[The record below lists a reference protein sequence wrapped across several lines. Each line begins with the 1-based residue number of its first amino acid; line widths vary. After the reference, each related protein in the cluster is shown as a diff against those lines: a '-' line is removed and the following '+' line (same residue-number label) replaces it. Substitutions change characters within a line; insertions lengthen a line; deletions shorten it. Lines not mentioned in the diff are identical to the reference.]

1 MPGNKKIMKY
11 IVKSYRKFAVVFLAL
26 FTASIGYGAMGKPNI
41 ILVMTDDQGYAPVG
55 AHGHPWLRTPHMD
68 ELHSQSVRFD
78 RFLMGSTCAPSRAGL
93 MTGNNSMR
101 NGVTHTIYERERLNL
116 KAITLADVLKTAG
129 YTSGVFGKWHLG
141 DEEPYQP
148 LNRGFDEAFI
158 HGAGGIGQSK
168 YPGSCA
174 DAPGNGYFDPV
185 FRHNGQFVKTSGF
198 CTDVLF
204 KATLGWIQKV
214 KDQDQPFF
222 AYLSTNA
229 PHAPFVAPPSY
240 AKYYENLGFDKNAAG
255 FYGMIEHI
263 DMNLGVMVHKLEEW
277 GLMENTVLI
286 FTSDNGMTVTG
297 CGMSIHDN
305 KKHKGRPKK
314 PIGKD
319 KDGKPMFPY
328 NAEMKG
334 LKSSVD
340 EGGVRVPFFV
350 RWDGKLK
357 PGQSIDTVANYIDL
371 LPTLAELAGAEL
383 PKTQKFEGRSL
394 VPLMFDQNAEWPDR
408 YIFEHV
414 MRWNRGV
421 NPDTQK
427 WKNYSVRSQRFR
439 LVGDQLFDMEKDPG
453 QFKDVSQQ
461 YPEVVKSMKSDYE
474 KFWDEVR
481 PMMINDGVPLVDY
494 KPYHKFYNEQKA
506 STGIPDWVE
515 PEL

>member
-1 MPGNKKIMKY
+1 MKF
-11 IVKSYRKFAVVFLAL
+11 IKQLTTLLVISLMHM
-26 FTASIGYGAMGKPNI
+26 AMAAELNNAKPNI

-68 ELHSQSVRFD
+68 KLHAKSLRFD
-78 RFLMGSTCAPSRAGL
+78 RFLVGSTCAPSRAGL

-101 NGVTHTIYERERLNL
+101 NGVTHTIYERERLSL
-116 KAITLADVLKTAG
+116 KAVTLADVLKTAG

-158 HGAGGIGQSK
+158 HGAGGIGQS

-174 DAPGNGYFDPV
+174 DVPRNGYFDPV
-185 FRHNGQFVKTSGF
+185 FRHNGKFLKTKGF

-204 KATLGWIQKV
+204 KATLGWIKEV
-214 KDQDQPFF
+214 KDKDQPFF

-229 PHAPFVAPPSY
+229 PHAPFVSPPSY
-240 AKYYENLGFDKNAAG
+240 QKYYEDLGFNSKAAG

-263 DMNLGVMVHKLEEW
+263 DMNLGVMIQKLEEW
-277 GLMENTVLI
+277 QLMKNTVVI

-297 CGMSIHDN
+297 CGMERKDSKYH
-305 KKHKGRPKK
+305 GRPKRA
-314 PIGKD
+314 IGKD
-319 KDGKPMFPY
+319 TAGKPMLPY
-328 NAEMKG
+328 NADMKG
-334 LKSSVD
+334 LKGSVD

-350 RWDGKLK
+350 RWDGVIK
-357 PGQSIDTVANYIDL
+357 PGQTDTVANYIDL
-371 LPTLAELAGAEL
+371 LPTFAGLAGAEL
-383 PKTQKFEGRSL
+383 PKDQKVEGRSL
-394 VPLMFDQNAEWPDR
+394 VPLMLDNDAEWPDR

-421 NPDTQK
+421 KPDTQK

-439 LVGDQLFDMEKDPG
+439 LVGDKLFDMEKDPG
-453 QFKDVSQQ
+453 QFKDISQQ
-461 YPEVVKSMKSDYE
+461 FPEEVKSMKAAYAQ
-474 KFWDEVR
+474 FWDEVR

-506 STGIPDWVE
+506 ATGIPNWVE
-515 PEL
+515 PAL